1 MKQYPRLIFVSVLC
15 CALALLMAFTGAD
28 VRFGAASSAELKGV
42 VKESVHSEPHQGY
55 EAEKPVLLL
64 YSPGRENSEKYVN
77 NLCGTLSYLKWEYEK
92 LDISRT
98 ESVSYH
104 DYSMVVIATDNM
116 EQDMTDDARRILNYV
131 ADGGQFFFG
140 MVQHDYGRRFQS
152 IYHNLG
158 IHEYTDYE
166 EYDGMYF
173 NEDLLVGT
181 AGQTL
186 QSEELSNSCLRVSLQ
201 EDARVYLSV
210 YRSPV
215 SEERTIPLFWTFDY
229 KEGRVGVLKA
239 SFAAGD
245 FFKGVLSGCLQAV
258 RGTSMYPV
266 INASCVFI
274 DDFPAPQYDIESD
287 VILKNYH
294 RSVTE
299 FYRDIWWPDMQK
311 AASLYDVKYTG
322 LFVATY
328 DDVVDPEKFS
338 FAEQTLMRYYGD
350 SLLRGGHE
358 MGAHGYNHQSLAE
371 AGQVPEELGYNSWK
385 SLADMTAAVTELRS
399 ISEDLFPYN
408 PLTSYV
414 PPSNYL
420 SDLGREAVKTALP
433 DLKTISGLYTSE
445 GEEGSVY
452 CTRFEAADDGIVDFP
467 RVTSGM
473 KPTQYE
479 TLAWQS
485 ALTLHGVFSHF
496 IHPDDIL
503 DPERSYGADWETLI
517 DGFEEL
523 LADVNASAA
532 GLRQLTASQAADAVH
547 AYEDAKPYLTYEEDK
562 ILCTVDNFHGE
573 VYFYLRT
580 DAEPVAADENCTVTC
595 LDADGEGHYYV
606 VCAKSPKVT
615 ILLKGGD

>member
-15 CALALLMAFTGAD
+15 FALALLMAFTGAD
-28 VRFGAASSAELKGV
+28 VRFGAAFAVELEEV
-42 VKESVHSEPHQGY
+42 VREPVHSEPHEGY
-55 EAEKPVLLL
+55 EAEKPVLVL
-64 YSPGRENSEKYVN
+64 YSPGRESSEKYTK
-77 NLCGTLSYLKWEYEK
+77 NLCDTLNYLKWEYES
-92 LDISRT
+92 LDIGRT

-104 DYSMVVIATDNM
+104 DYSMVVIATDNV

-131 ADGGQFFFG
+131 ADGGQLFLG
-140 MVQHDYGRRFQS
+140 MLQYNYGRSFQS
-152 IYHNLG
+152 VYHNLG

-166 EYDGMYF
+166 DYDGLYF

-181 AGQTL
+181 TGQTL
-186 QSEELSNSCLRVSLQ
+186 QSEELSDSCLRVSLQ
-201 EDARVYLSV
+201 EDARVYLSAV
-210 YRSPV
+210 T
-215 SEERTIPLFWTFDY
+215 EEKTIPLFWTFDHE
-229 KEGRVGVLKA
+229 EGRVGVLNA
-239 SFAAGD
+239 SFATGD
-245 FFKGVLSGCLQAV
+245 FFRGVLCGCLQAI

-274 DDFPAPQYDIESD
+274 DDFPAPQYDIESE
-287 VILKNYH
+287 VISENYH

-322 LFVATY
+322 LFITTY
-328 DDVVDPEKFS
+328 DDVTDPEKFS
-338 FAEQTLMRYYGD
+338 FVEQNLMRYYGD

-371 AGQVPEELGYNSWK
+371 AGQVPEELGYNAWE
-385 SLADMTAAVTELRS
+385 SLADMTAAVTKLRS
-399 ISEDLFPYN
+399 ISEELFPYN
-408 PLTSYV
+408 TLTSYV

-420 SDLGREAVKTALP
+420 SDMGREAVKTALP
-433 DLKTISGLYTSE
+433 DLKIISGLYTNE
-445 GEEGSVY
+445 AEEGAVY
-452 CTRFEAADDGIVDFP
+452 YTRFEVADDGIVDFP
-467 RVTSGM
+467 RITSGM

-503 DPERSYGADWETLI
+503 DPERSYGTDWETLI
-517 DGFEEL
+517 EGFETL
-523 LADVNASAA
+523 LKDVNASAA
-532 GLRQLTASQAADAVH
+532 GLRQLTASQAADAVY

-573 VYFYLRT
+573 NYFYLRT
-580 DAEPVAADENCTVTC
+580 DGEPVAADENCTVTC
-595 LDADGEGHYYV
+595 LDADGEGHYYL
-606 VCAKSPKVT
+606 VCAKAPQVT